1 MLQLLLRWGMLNGN
15 GCSIFWAFHEVGHIF
30 KDSSFLIHEAEHMD
44 LRVSYGSFRRCK
56 RRRGTLLWI
65 SLLCAMLI
73 ITGSI
78 IVTCSAIPSVRAF
91 VTIFVCPQKSIWRR
105 IWASP
110 IIFVRHL
117 LFDPNRSI
125 LLATKWWLQ
134 IIFNF
139 LFNGVKV

>member
-15 GCSIFWAFHEVGHIF
+15 GCSIFWAFHEVGHIS
-30 KDSSFLIHEAEHMD
+30 KDSTFLIHEAEHMD
-44 LRVSYGSFRRCK
+44 LRIANRSLSRCK
-56 RRRGTLLWI
+56 RRRSTLLWI

-78 IVTCSAIPSVRAF
+78 IVTCSAISSVRAF
-91 VTIFVCPQKSIWRR
+91 ITIFVSPQKSIRRR

-117 LFDPNRSI
+117 FFNPNRSI